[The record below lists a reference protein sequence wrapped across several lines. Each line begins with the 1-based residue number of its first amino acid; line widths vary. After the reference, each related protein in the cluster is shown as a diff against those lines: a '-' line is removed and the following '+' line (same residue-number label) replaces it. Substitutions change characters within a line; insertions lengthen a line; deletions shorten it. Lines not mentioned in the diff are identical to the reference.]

1 MRAAVADAIL
11 EAARIDERVVFVGSD
26 LGEGAMAPF
35 AEEFPDRFF
44 MEGVAEQYIMGMAA
58 GLASEGCVPFVMSI
72 ATFITRRCL
81 EQITLDVGFEG
92 LPVRIIGNGSGL
104 AYSALGPTHVAV
116 DDIALMRAIGRVRVF
131 APGDDD
137 EARAMVGQ
145 SLSDPGPVY
154 IRLGPSGPPLPQP
167 GPMDRH
173 APAGGRLLKPGR
185 DVMVIACGVTS
196 AVALDAAE
204 IAARHGVDVAVL
216 HVAQVHPLDL
226 DHFMAEFPAIP
237 LVVTVEE
244 HSVIGGLGSAVAE
257 HLAEHRTGSRLV
269 RMGLPAGVVSTNGTP
284 AEARVRW
291 GLDAGRIA
299 EQILEGLR
307 VAT

>member
-116 DDIALMRAIGRVRVF
+116 DDIALMRAIGRIRVF

-137 EARAMVGQ
+137 EARALVGQ
-145 SLSDPGPVY
+145 SLSEPGPVY
-154 IRLGPSGPPLPQP
+154 LRLGPSGPPLPH
-167 GPMDRH
+167 PMDRL
-173 APAGGRLLKPGR
+173 APAGGRVLKPGR
-185 DVMVIACGVTS
+185 DVLVISCGVMS
-196 AVALDAAE
+196 AVALAAAE
-204 IAARHGVDVAVL
+204 IAARHGADVAVL
-216 HVAQVHPLDL
+216 HVAQVHPLEL
-226 DHFMAEFPAIP
+226 DHLISELPATP

-257 HLAEHRTGSRLV
+257 HLAEHGAGSRLV
-269 RMGLPAGVVSTNGTP
+269 RVGLPAGVISTNGTP
-284 AEARVRW
+284 AKARARW
-291 GLDAGRIA
+291 GLDAERVA
-299 EQILEGLR
+299 EHILEGWR
-307 VAT
+307 IAT